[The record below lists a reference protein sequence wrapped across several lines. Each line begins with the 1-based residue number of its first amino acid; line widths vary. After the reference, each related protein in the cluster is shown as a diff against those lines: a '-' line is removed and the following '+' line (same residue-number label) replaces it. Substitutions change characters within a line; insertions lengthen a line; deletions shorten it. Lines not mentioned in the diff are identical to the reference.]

1 MSNLIRGV
9 LRVGLTGGI
18 ASGKSTVADFFADLG
33 AQIIDTD
40 IIAREVVEPGSD
52 GLAAVVAAFGTGVLQ
67 ENGELDRA
75 RLRETIFADENAR
88 AELESILHPLIRREM
103 LRQARDVRS
112 AVQIFVIPLLV
123 ESGLADQVDRVL
135 VVDCPESA

>member
-52 GLAAVVAAFGTGVLQ
+52 GLAAVSVYIEDLAGNADRPGGHLKYSEKCRWRQSQTGQ
-67 ENGELDRA
+67 Y
-75 RLRETIFADENAR
+75 
-88 AELESILHPLIRREM
+88 
-103 LRQARDVRS
+103 
-112 AVQIFVIPLLV
+112 
-123 ESGLADQVDRVL
+123 
-135 VVDCPESA
+135 